1 MGTRKSFAGLLS
13 LVITVLICAGCGHTE
28 PDIPSSPFLWL
39 DGSTVQSANLDGE
52 AQKIYFHLY
61 DASDYKASIVE
72 GESWVDISRQSAG
85 GIELTLSEN
94 VESRREARIIL
105 KSDAGQLSIELSQS
119 LSQRGIL
126 MKFFES
132 TGGSNW
138 KEKDGWCTD
147 RPLDEWFGVTLGPS
161 GKVIWLIL
169 DGNHLEGTIPEE
181 FYELKSLRFL
191 SLKNRK
197 ALNTMDNS
205 DKDNWNKLSGGIS
218 HSIAKLES
226 LETLYLAGNPLGGDI
241 PDELWSDHIKEIYL
255 DRCSLTGGL
264 SHIVKE
270 ASSMTSLSLNDNNI
284 RGAIPSELCSLPK
297 LEGIMMGNVWKNSN
311 DFNQFDSIPEMIG
324 DLHSLKCLSLPDC
337 GLSGTIPQSLF
348 SLPFLEN
355 VYLYDNS
362 LSGIIEAD
370 WIKMMKNI
378 DRFEIYNNIDLK
390 IRGEVPSCVDC
401 NPAQIIE

>member
-39 DGSTVQSANLDGE
+39 DGSTVQSADLDGE

-61 DASDYKASIVE
+61 DASDYKVSIVE

-105 KSDAGQLSIELSQS
+105 KSDAGKLSIELSQS

-161 GKVIWLIL
+161 RKVIWLIL

-264 SHIVKE
+264 SPKVAE
-270 ASSMTSLSLNDNNI
+270 AKALLDLSLDDNNL
-284 RGAIPSELCSLPK
+284 RGAIPEELCTLSSLEA
-297 LEGIMMGNVWKNSN
+297 LGLGNTWKNSKDAN
-311 DFNQFDSIPEMIG
+311 HFDSIPRQIDG
-324 DLHSLKCLSLPDC
+324 LVSLKFFSIPDC
-337 GLSGTIPQSLF
+337 GLCGPVPEGLF
-348 SLPFLEN
+348 SLQNLEQ
-355 VYLYDNS
+355 VLIYDNS
-362 LSGIIEAD
+362 LSGIIEAED
-370 WIKMMKNI
+370 IRNMRSI
-378 DRFEIYNNIDLK
+378 LRFHMYNNIDLK

>member
-28 PDIPSSPFLWL
+28 PDIPSSSFLWL
-39 DGSTVQSANLDGE
+39 DGSTVQSAELDGE

-72 GESWVDISRQSAG
+72 GESWVDISGQSAG

-161 GKVIWLIL
+161 RKVIWLIL

-264 SHIVKE
+264 SPNIEE
-270 ASSMTSLSLNDNNI
+270 AIILEFLSLDDNKLTGKLPNEI
-284 RGAIPSELCSLPK
+284 CSLPCLRE
-297 LEGIMMGNVWKNSN
+297 LELGNTWKNSTDAN
-311 DFNQFDSIPEMIG
+311 KFDSLPDNIG
-324 DLHSLKCLSLPDC
+324 NLMSLEYFSIPDC
-337 GLSGTIPQSLF
+337 GLSGEVPASLF
-348 SLPFLEN
+348 SLPFLATIEIR
-355 VYLYDNS
+355 DNS
-362 LSGIIEAD
+362 LSGIIEAE
-370 WIKMMKNI
+370 WIKQMKSI
-378 DRFEIYNNIDLK
+378 KRFDMHNNIELK

>member
-264 SHIVKE
+264 SPKVAE
-270 ASSMTSLSLNDNNI
+270 AKALLDLSLRDNNLT
-284 RGAIPSELCSLPK
+284 GLIPEELCTLVC
-297 LEGIMMGNVWKNSN
+297 LEGLELGNVWKNSYDRN
-311 DFNQFDSIPEMIG
+311 TFQAIPQRIG
-324 DLHSLKCLSLPDC
+324 ELVSLVNLCLSDCDLHGEVPN
-337 GLSGTIPQSLF
+337 SLF
-348 SLPFLEN
+348 DLRKLEK
-355 VYLYDNS
+355 VKIEDNH
-362 LSGIIEAD
+362 LSGIIDAD
-370 WIKMMKNI
+370 SIRGMRCMNLFWM
-378 DRFEIYNNIDLK
+378 YNNPELK
-390 IRGEVPSCVDC
+390 IRGEVPSCVAC
-401 NPAQIIE
+401 NPAQIID